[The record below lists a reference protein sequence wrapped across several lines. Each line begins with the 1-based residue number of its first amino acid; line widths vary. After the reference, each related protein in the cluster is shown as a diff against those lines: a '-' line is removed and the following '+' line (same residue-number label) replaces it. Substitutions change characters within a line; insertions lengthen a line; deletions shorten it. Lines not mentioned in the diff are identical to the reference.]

1 MKKRLKK
8 KNKLLSVYQKALA
21 VCGVFF
27 CTVFGSAMP
36 AFAMNGNA
44 DPVTY
49 INNFYT
55 IITAIGAIVLLW
67 AIVQFTIALKGHDS
81 GQRASSVIGI
91 GAGILLICA
100 PWIVK
105 AIAGV

>member
-1 MKKRLKK
+1 MKKGLKK

-55 IITAIGAIVLLW
+55 IIC
-67 AIVQFTIALKGHDS
+67 
-81 GQRASSVIGI
+81 SVITASVPLYCCGQSYS
-91 GAGILLICA
+91 LQLR
-100 PWIVK
+100 
-105 AIAGV
+105 